1 MITISLHVDII
12 ILHVDIL
19 YLYVDI
25 IYLARR
31 VRYMLPYEEEGFY
44 SRFAH
49 MSCIDLNE
57 R

>member
-31 VRYMLPYEEEGFY
+31 VRYMLPYEEEGKDFTQ
-44 SRFAH
+44 
-49 MSCIDLNE
+49 DLLT
-57 R
+57 